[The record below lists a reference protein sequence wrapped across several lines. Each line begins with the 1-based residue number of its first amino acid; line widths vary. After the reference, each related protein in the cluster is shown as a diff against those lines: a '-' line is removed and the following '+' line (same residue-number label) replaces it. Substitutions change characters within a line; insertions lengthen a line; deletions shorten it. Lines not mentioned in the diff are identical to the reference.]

1 MSLFKRFAKSEA
13 GNVAIMFGLS
23 LVPMFAAA
31 GAAIDLAR
39 FTSAHTQLQAALDA
53 GTLAAAVTHNASDSQ
68 RIKIGK
74 DVFAA
79 NMKQGETT
87 NIVSTVN
94 FTIKDGTVISNANL
108 VLPTSLM
115 AVVGIDSLDVGVS
128 SEVNIPANKKAEI
141 AFVLD
146 YSGSMKDVS
155 GTEVKYV
162 AMKKAAIKLI
172 DDLTKDN
179 ADKVKFAL
187 VPFSHHVYTTLP
199 NAFVLGKGS
208 VGTWTGCT
216 QDRRY
221 PYNLTDAT
229 PGTDDKSKWGQAMAP
244 DHAGSGCQGYID
256 HNLKIRALSNDFAGM
271 KSQLASMTPYA
282 WTHVALGVEFG
293 YHVLSDNAPYSEGV
307 SYSKKDT
314 QKYMVVLTDGAQT
327 EPAFGPGSTRDV
339 AQGNKNLEAL
349 CSNAKASGI
358 TIITLAFD
366 LDDSNQRKRLQSCST
381 DPTTDFF
388 VANTSAEMAQAFQT
402 ITQGI
407 SGEAFLSK

>member
-1 MSLFKRFAKSEA
+1 
-13 GNVAIMFGLS
+13 
-23 LVPMFAAA
+23 
-31 GAAIDLAR
+31 
-39 FTSAHTQLQAALDA
+39 
-53 GTLAAAVTHNASDSQ
+53 
-68 RIKIGK
+68 
-74 DVFAA
+74 
-79 NMKQGETT
+79 
-87 NIVSTVN
+87 
-94 FTIKDGTVISNANL
+94 
-108 VLPTSLM
+108 
-115 AVVGIDSLDVGVS
+115 
-128 SEVNIPANKKAEI
+128 
-141 AFVLD
+141 
-146 YSGSMKDVS
+146 
-155 GTEVKYV
+155 
-162 AMKKAAIKLI
+162 
-172 DDLTKDN
+172 
-179 ADKVKFAL
+179 
-187 VPFSHHVYTTLP
+187 
-199 NAFVLGKGS
+199 
-208 VGTWTGCT
+208 
-216 QDRRY
+216 
-221 PYNLTDAT
+221 
-229 PGTDDKSKWGQAMAP
+229 MAP